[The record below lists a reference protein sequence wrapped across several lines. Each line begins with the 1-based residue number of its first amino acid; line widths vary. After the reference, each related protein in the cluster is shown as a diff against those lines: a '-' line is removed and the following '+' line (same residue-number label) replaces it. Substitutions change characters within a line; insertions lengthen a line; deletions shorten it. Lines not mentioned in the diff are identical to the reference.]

1 MKLTE
6 TRKAF
11 LEAAIEKYGSET
23 VIKRSD
29 IESLVE
35 SNEFGFPYW
44 FTWIA
49 AGGIWDKDLK
59 RGEYRLPE
67 TSTPKSFPREK
78 FEDFETGDPIGGSAL
93 TPNVTVKTVSTE
105 ISTSNE
111 EAVEESI
118 VAYHNPTENLVPSK
132 DPLYVPFGHFNDIY
146 SIIKSGM
153 YYPAF
158 ITGLSGNGKTFMVE
172 QACAK
177 AKREFFRVNITVETD
192 EDDLL
197 GHYALIDGNTVWQD
211 GPVVKAMERGAI
223 LLLDEID
230 LASSKIMCLQ
240 PVLEGKGVFLK
251 KVNRFVSPSKG
262 FNVLATAN
270 TKGKGSEDGR
280 FIGTNILNE
289 AFLER
294 FPITVEQE
302 YPTVSVERKI
312 LDKVFVSLDVDC
324 GDFSERLVTWAD
336 IIRKTFFEGGIDE
349 IIATRRLVHIAN
361 AFAIFGDRKKA
372 IEMCIARFDEDTKT
386 SFIDLYS
393 KVDAEVSEAM
403 AKEAA
408 GEGNLM
414 TPDTSLE
421 DKTSDSEDLTPF

>member
-1 MKLTE
+1 MNLSPAKKRFVDLASAKYGE
-6 TRKAF
+6 GAVMTREEVKAF
-11 LEAAIEKYGSET
+11 VKEADLGWVSWFVRAPYRVGTGKFKLPVNGDMIAPVKPKKLKVPVMKNSE
-23 VIKRSD
+23 V
-29 IESLVE
+29 
-35 SNEFGFPYW
+35 G
-44 FTWIA
+44 
-49 AGGIWDKDLK
+49 
-59 RGEYRLPE
+59 
-67 TSTPKSFPREK
+67 
-78 FEDFETGDPIGGSAL
+78 
-93 TPNVTVKTVSTE
+93 
-105 ISTSNE
+105 
-111 EAVEESI
+111 EESV
-118 VAYHNPTENLVPSK
+118 VAYHNPTENLVPDK
-132 DPLYVPFGHFNDIY
+132 DPLYVPFGNFNDVY
-146 SIIKSGM
+146 SIIKSGR

-177 AKREFFRVNITVETD
+177 AKREYFRVNITVETD

-251 KVNRFVSPSKG
+251 KVNRFVSPSVG

-302 YPTVSVERKI
+302 YPSMSVERKI
-312 LDKVFVSLDVDC
+312 LDKVFASLDITEY
-324 GDFSERLVTWAD
+324 GDFAEKLVTWAD
-336 IIRKTFFEGGIDE
+336 IIRKTFYEGGIDE
-349 IIATRRLVHIAN
+349 IIATRRLVHIVN
-361 AFAIFGDRKKA
+361 AYAIFGDRKKA
-372 IEMCIARFDEDTKT
+372 IEMCIARFDDDTKT
-386 SFIDLYS
+386 SFLDLYS
-393 KVDAEVSEAM
+393 KC
-403 AKEAA
+403 
-408 GEGNLM
+408 
-414 TPDTSLE
+414 
-421 DKTSDSEDLTPF
+421 DSEVVVTDEESTETVEETSTEENEDNLNPF

>member
-1 MKLTE
+1 MSLSPAKQKFVDL
-6 TRKAF
+6 
-11 LEAAIEKYGSET
+11 AAAKYGEGATLAMSDVTSIREEHGLGWPSWFVRPPYRVGRGLFKLPVEGESITPIISKPIVNESVVEET
-23 VIKRSD
+23 
-29 IESLVE
+29 
-35 SNEFGFPYW
+35 
-44 FTWIA
+44 
-49 AGGIWDKDLK
+49 
-59 RGEYRLPE
+59 
-67 TSTPKSFPREK
+67 
-78 FEDFETGDPIGGSAL
+78 
-93 TPNVTVKTVSTE
+93 
-105 ISTSNE
+105 
-111 EAVEESI
+111 EAVM
-118 VAYHNPTENLVPSK
+118 AYHNPTESLVPSK

-146 SIIKSGM
+146 SIVKSGR

-158 ITGLSGNGKTFMVE
+158 VTGLSGNGKTFMIE

-211 GPVVKAMERGAI
+211 GPVVKAMERGAV

-240 PVLEGKGVFLK
+240 PVLEGNGVLLK

-262 FNVLATAN
+262 FTVLATAN

-302 YPTVSVERKI
+302 YPAMSVERKI
-312 LDKVFVSLDVDC
+312 LDKVFASLDVDA

-336 IIRKTFFEGGIDE
+336 IIRKTFYEGGIDE

-361 AFAIFGDRKKA
+361 AYAIFGDRKKA
-372 IEMCIARFDEDTKT
+372 IELCIARFDEDTKT
-386 SFIDLYS
+386 SFLDLYT
-393 KVDAEVSEAM
+393 KVDEQVSNKTED
-403 AKEAA
+403 E
-408 GEGNLM
+408 LM
-414 TPDTSLE
+414 PGDNKGTDE
-421 DKTSDSEDLTPF
+421 SDDSDLTPF

>member
-1 MKLTE
+1 MNLSPAKKRFVDLASAKYGKGAVM
-6 TRKAF
+6 TRNEVKAF
-11 LEAAIEKYGSET
+11 VKEADLGWVSWFVRAPYRVGTGKFKLPVDGDMIAPLKPKKLK
-23 VIKRSD
+23 VPVMKK
-29 IESLVE
+29 VE
-35 SNEFGFPYW
+35 V
-44 FTWIA
+44 
-49 AGGIWDKDLK
+49 D
-59 RGEYRLPE
+59 
-67 TSTPKSFPREK
+67 
-78 FEDFETGDPIGGSAL
+78 
-93 TPNVTVKTVSTE
+93 
-105 ISTSNE
+105 
-111 EAVEESI
+111 EESV
-118 VAYHNPTENLVPSK
+118 VAYHNPPEKLVPEK
-132 DPLYVPFGHFNDIY
+132 DPLYVPFGNFNDVY
-146 SIIKSGM
+146 SIIKSGR

-251 KVNRFVSPSKG
+251 KVNRFVSPSIG

-294 FPITVEQE
+294 FPITIEQV
-302 YPTVSVERKI
+302 YPSMATERKI
-312 LDKVFVSLDVDC
+312 LEKVFASLDITGY
-324 GDFSERLVTWAD
+324 GDFAEKLVTWAD
-336 IIRKTFFEGGIDE
+336 IIRKTFYEGGIDE
-349 IIATRRLVHIAN
+349 IIATRRLVHIVN
-361 AFAIFGDRKKA
+361 AYGIFGDRKKA
-372 IEMCIARFDEDTKT
+372 LEMCIARFDEDTKT
-386 SFIDLYS
+386 SFLDLYS
-393 KVDAEVSEAM
+393 KC
-403 AKEAA
+403 
-408 GEGNLM
+408 
-414 TPDTSLE
+414 
-421 DKTSDSEDLTPF
+421 DSEVVVTDEESTETVEETSTEETEDNLNPF

>member
-1 MKLTE
+1 MMNLSPAKKRFVELASATYGDGAVITRDEVKALVKDHGLGWVSWFVRAPYRVGTGKFKLPVAGETITPIKPKKVKVPVMK
-6 TRKAF
+6 K
-11 LEAAIEKYGSET
+11 SE
-23 VIKRSD
+23 
-29 IESLVE
+29 
-35 SNEFGFPYW
+35 
-44 FTWIA
+44 
-49 AGGIWDKDLK
+49 
-59 RGEYRLPE
+59 
-67 TSTPKSFPREK
+67 
-78 FEDFETGDPIGGSAL
+78 IG
-93 TPNVTVKTVSTE
+93 
-105 ISTSNE
+105 
-111 EAVEESI
+111 EESV
-118 VAYHNPTENLVPSK
+118 VAYHNPTENLVPDK
-132 DPLYVPFGHFNDIY
+132 DPLYVPFGNYNDVY
-146 SIIKSGM
+146 SIIKSGR

-251 KVNRFVSPSKG
+251 KVNRFVSPSVG

-302 YPTVSVERKI
+302 YPSMAIERKI
-312 LDKVFVSLDVDC
+312 LDKVFTSLDIEA
-324 GDFSERLVTWAD
+324 GDFSEKLVTWAD
-336 IIRKTFFEGGIDE
+336 IIRKTFYEGGIDE
-349 IIATRRLVHIAN
+349 IIATRRLVHIVN
-361 AFAIFGDRKKA
+361 AYAIFGDRKKA
-372 IEMCIARFDEDTKT
+372 IEMCIARFDDDTKT
-386 SFIDLYS
+386 SFLDLYS
-393 KVDAEVSEAM
+393 KC
-403 AKEAA
+403 
-408 GEGNLM
+408 
-414 TPDTSLE
+414 
-421 DKTSDSEDLTPF
+421 DSEVVVTEESTETVEEVEKVEEDNTPF

>member
-1 MKLTE
+1 MNLSPAKKRFVELASATYGDGAVM
-6 TRKAF
+6 TRD
-11 LEAAIEKYGSET
+11 E
-23 VIKRSD
+23 
-29 IESLVE
+29 
-35 SNEFGFPYW
+35 
-44 FTWIA
+44 
-49 AGGIWDKDLK
+49 
-59 RGEYRLPE
+59 
-67 TSTPKSFPREK
+67 
-78 FEDFETGDPIGGSAL
+78 
-93 TPNVTVKTVSTE
+93 VKTFVKDNGLGWVSWFVRAPYRVGTGKFKLPMAGEMITPIKPKKMKVPVMKKSE
-105 ISTSNE
+105 IG
-111 EAVEESI
+111 EESV
-118 VAYHNPTENLVPSK
+118 VAYHNPTENLVPEK
-132 DPLYVPFGHFNDIY
+132 DPLYVPFGNFNDVY
-146 SIIKSGM
+146 SIIKSGR

-251 KVNRFVSPSKG
+251 KVNRFVSPSVG

-294 FPITVEQE
+294 FPITVEQD
-302 YPTVSVERKI
+302 YPSMAIERKI
-312 LDKVFVSLDVDC
+312 LDKVFTSLDISDF
-324 GDFSERLVTWAD
+324 GDFPEKLVTWAD
-336 IIRKTFFEGGIDE
+336 IIRKTFYEGGIDE

-361 AFAIFGDRKKA
+361 AYAIFGDRKKA
-372 IEMCIARFDEDTKT
+372 IEMCINRFDEDTKT
-386 SFIDLYS
+386 SFLDLYS
-393 KVDAEVSEAM
+393 KCDSEVVIEEESTEDFEV
-403 AKEAA
+403 AKEADA
-408 GEGNLM
+408 R
-414 TPDTSLE
+414 D
-421 DKTSDSEDLTPF
+421 DLSPF

>member
-1 MKLTE
+1 M
-6 TRKAF
+6 
-11 LEAAIEKYGSET
+11 
-23 VIKRSD
+23 
-29 IESLVE
+29 
-35 SNEFGFPYW
+35 
-44 FTWIA
+44 
-49 AGGIWDKDLK
+49 
-59 RGEYRLPE
+59 
-67 TSTPKSFPREK
+67 
-78 FEDFETGDPIGGSAL
+78 
-93 TPNVTVKTVSTE
+93 
-105 ISTSNE
+105 
-111 EAVEESI
+111 EESI

-251 KVNRFVSPSKG
+251 KVNWFVSPSKG

-294 FPITVEQE
+294 FAVTFEQPYATAATE
-302 YPTVSVERKI
+302 KKI
-312 LDKVFVSLDVDC
+312 VVNSMKKYGEVD
-324 GDFSERLVTWAD
+324 DEFASNLVTWAEV
-336 IIRKTFFEGGIDE
+336 IRKTFYDGGVDE
-349 IIATRRLVHIAN
+349 VISTRRLDHIVKAL
-361 AFAIFGDRKKA
+361 AIFGDKMKA
-372 IEMCIARFDEDTKT
+372 IELCVARFDEDTKT
-386 SFIDLYS
+386 SFLDLYT
-393 KVDAEVSEAM
+393 KIDAGVDV
-403 AKEAA
+403 
-408 GEGNLM
+408 
-414 TPDTSLE
+414 
-421 DKTSDSEDLTPF
+421 EDLMKKDIPEEDDEDEEDFSF

>member
-1 MKLTE
+1 MNLSPAKKRFVDLASAKYGKGAVM
-6 TRKAF
+6 TRNEVKAF
-11 LEAAIEKYGSET
+11 VKEADLGWVSWFVRAPYRVGTGKFKLPVNGDMIAPVKPKKLKVPVMKNSE
-23 VIKRSD
+23 
-29 IESLVE
+29 
-35 SNEFGFPYW
+35 
-44 FTWIA
+44 
-49 AGGIWDKDLK
+49 
-59 RGEYRLPE
+59 
-67 TSTPKSFPREK
+67 
-78 FEDFETGDPIGGSAL
+78 IG
-93 TPNVTVKTVSTE
+93 
-105 ISTSNE
+105 
-111 EAVEESI
+111 EESV
-118 VAYHNPTENLVPSK
+118 VAYHNPTENLVPDK
-132 DPLYVPFGHFNDIY
+132 DPLYVPFGNFNDVY
-146 SIIKSGM
+146 SIIKSGR

-177 AKREFFRVNITVETD
+177 AKREYFRVNITVETD

-251 KVNRFVSPSKG
+251 KVNRFVSPSVG

-302 YPTVSVERKI
+302 YPSMSVERKI
-312 LDKVFVSLDVDC
+312 LDKVFASLDITEY
-324 GDFSERLVTWAD
+324 GDFAEKLVTWAD
-336 IIRKTFFEGGIDE
+336 IIRKTFYEGGIDE
-349 IIATRRLVHIAN
+349 IIATRRLVHIVN
-361 AFAIFGDRKKA
+361 AYAIFGDRKKA
-372 IEMCIARFDEDTKT
+372 IEMCIARFDDDTKT
-386 SFIDLYS
+386 SFLDLYS
-393 KVDAEVSEAM
+393 KCDSEVVVTDEESTETV
-403 AKEAA
+403 E
-408 GEGNLM
+408 
-414 TPDTSLE
+414 
-421 DKTSDSEDLTPF
+421 KTSTEETEDNLNPF

>member
-1 MKLTE
+1 MMNLSPAKKRFVELASATYGDGAVITRDEVKALVKDHGLGWVSWFVRAPYRVGTGKFKLPVAGETITPIKPKKVKVPVMK
-6 TRKAF
+6 K
-11 LEAAIEKYGSET
+11 SE
-23 VIKRSD
+23 
-29 IESLVE
+29 
-35 SNEFGFPYW
+35 
-44 FTWIA
+44 
-49 AGGIWDKDLK
+49 
-59 RGEYRLPE
+59 
-67 TSTPKSFPREK
+67 
-78 FEDFETGDPIGGSAL
+78 IG
-93 TPNVTVKTVSTE
+93 
-105 ISTSNE
+105 
-111 EAVEESI
+111 EESV
-118 VAYHNPTENLVPSK
+118 VAYHNPTENLVPDK
-132 DPLYVPFGHFNDIY
+132 DPLYVPFGNYNDVY
-146 SIIKSGM
+146 SIIKSGR

-251 KVNRFVSPSKG
+251 KVNRFVSPSVG

-302 YPTVSVERKI
+302 YPSMAIERKI
-312 LDKVFVSLDVDC
+312 LDKVFTSLDIEA
-324 GDFSERLVTWAD
+324 GDFSEKLVTWAD
-336 IIRKTFFEGGIDE
+336 IIRKTFYEGGIDE
-349 IIATRRLVHIAN
+349 IIATRRLVHIVN
-361 AFAIFGDRKKA
+361 AYAIFGDRKKA
-372 IEMCIARFDEDTKT
+372 IEMCINRFDEDTKT
-386 SFIDLYS
+386 SFLDLYS
-393 KVDAEVSEAM
+393 KCDSEVVVEEESTETVLETAE
-403 AKEAA
+403 
-408 GEGNLM
+408 
-414 TPDTSLE
+414 DTSEENLN
-421 DKTSDSEDLTPF
+421 PF

>member
-1 MKLTE
+1 MSLSPAKQKFVDL
-6 TRKAF
+6 A
-11 LEAAIEKYGSET
+11 SET
-23 VIKRSD
+23 
-29 IESLVE
+29 
-35 SNEFGFPYW
+35 Y
-44 FTWIA
+44 
-49 AGGIWDKDLK
+49 
-59 RGEYRLPE
+59 GEGAILDREMINTVCEMHNLPNP
-67 TSTPKSFPREK
+67 SWFPRSTYSVGRGQFK
-78 FEDFETGDPIGGSAL
+78 LPIEGESI
-93 TPNVTVKTVSTE
+93 TPIISKPTVKESVM
-105 ISTSNE
+105 
-111 EAVEESI
+111 EESAV
-118 VAYHNPTENLVPSK
+118 VAYHNPTESLVPNK

-146 SIIKSGM
+146 SIVKSGM

-158 ITGLSGNGKTFMVE
+158 VTGLSGNGKTFMIE

-211 GPVVKAMERGAI
+211 GPVVKAMERGAV

-240 PVLEGKGVFLK
+240 PVLEGNGVFLK
-251 KVNRFVSPSKG
+251 KVNRFVAPSKG
-262 FNVLATAN
+262 FTVLATAN

-302 YPTVSVERKI
+302 YPSMSVERKI
-312 LDKVFVSLDVDC
+312 LDKVFASLDVEA

-336 IIRKTFFEGGIDE
+336 IIRKTFYEGGIDE

-386 SFIDLYS
+386 SFLDLYT
-393 KVDAEVSEAM
+393 KVDEQVSNQTTDE
-403 AKEAA
+403 
-408 GEGNLM
+408 LM
-414 TPDTSLE
+414 PGDNKGTDE
-421 DKTSDSEDLTPF
+421 SDDLTPF

>member
-1 MKLTE
+1 MSLSPAKKNFVDL
-6 TRKAF
+6 AS
-11 LEAAIEKYGSET
+11 AKYGEGAILT
-23 VIKRSD
+23 RDEVKTFVK
-29 IESLVE
+29 ESGIGWV
-35 SNEFGFPYW
+35 SWFVRAPYRVGKGEFKLPV
-44 FTWIA
+44 
-49 AGGIWDKDLK
+49 D
-59 RGEYRLPE
+59 GEMMAPV
-67 TSTPKSFPREK
+67 TPKK
-78 FEDFETGDPIGGSAL
+78 
-93 TPNVTVKTVSTE
+93 VKVPMMKKTE
-105 ISTSNE
+105 
-111 EAVEESI
+111 VGEESV
-118 VAYHNPTENLVPSK
+118 VAYHNPTLNLVPEK
-132 DPLYVPFGHFNDIY
+132 DPLYVPFGNFNDVY
-146 SIIKSGM
+146 SIIKSGR

-177 AKREFFRVNITVETD
+177 AKREYFRVNITVETD

-240 PVLEGKGVFLK
+240 PVLEGKGVYLK
-251 KVNRFVSPSKG
+251 KVNRFVSPSTG

-302 YPTVSVERKI
+302 YPSVSVEKKI
-312 LDKVFVSLDVDC
+312 LDKVFASLDIEA
-324 GDFSERLVTWAD
+324 GDFSEKLVTWAD
-336 IIRKTFFEGGIDE
+336 IIRKTFYEGGIDE
-349 IIATRRLVHIAN
+349 IIATRRLVHIVN
-361 AFAIFGDRKKA
+361 AYAIFDDRKKA

-386 SFIDLYS
+386 SFLDLYS
-393 KVDAEVSEAM
+393 KC
-403 AKEAA
+403 
-408 GEGNLM
+408 
-414 TPDTSLE
+414 
-421 DKTSDSEDLTPF
+421 DSEVVLGEEVVTETVSTEKDEADNLNPF

>member
-1 MKLTE
+1 MNLSPAKKRFVDLASAKYGKGAVM
-6 TRKAF
+6 TRNEVKAF
-11 LEAAIEKYGSET
+11 VKEADLGWVSWFVRAPYRVGTGKFKLPVDGDMIAPLKPKKMK
-23 VIKRSD
+23 VPVMKK
-29 IESLVE
+29 VE
-35 SNEFGFPYW
+35 V
-44 FTWIA
+44 
-49 AGGIWDKDLK
+49 D
-59 RGEYRLPE
+59 
-67 TSTPKSFPREK
+67 
-78 FEDFETGDPIGGSAL
+78 
-93 TPNVTVKTVSTE
+93 
-105 ISTSNE
+105 
-111 EAVEESI
+111 EESV
-118 VAYHNPTENLVPSK
+118 VAYHNPPEKLVPEK
-132 DPLYVPFGHFNDIY
+132 DPLYVPFGNFNDVY
-146 SIIKSGM
+146 SIIKSGR

-251 KVNRFVSPSKG
+251 KVNRFVSPSVG

-294 FPITVEQE
+294 FPITIEQV
-302 YPTVSVERKI
+302 YPSMATERKI
-312 LDKVFVSLDVDC
+312 LDKVFTSLDIVNY
-324 GDFSERLVTWAD
+324 GDFAEKLVTWAD
-336 IIRKTFFEGGIDE
+336 IIRKTFYEGGIDE
-349 IIATRRLVHIAN
+349 IIATRRLVHIVN
-361 AFAIFGDRKKA
+361 AYGIFGDRKKA

-386 SFIDLYS
+386 SFLDLYS
-393 KVDAEVSEAM
+393 KC
-403 AKEAA
+403 
-408 GEGNLM
+408 
-414 TPDTSLE
+414 
-421 DKTSDSEDLTPF
+421 DSEVVVTEESTETVEETSTEETEDNLNPF

>member
-1 MKLTE
+1 MNLSPAKKRFVDLASAKYGE
-6 TRKAF
+6 GAVMTREEVKAF
-11 LEAAIEKYGSET
+11 VKEADLGWVSWFVRAPYRVGTGKFKLPVNGDMITPVKPKKVKLPVMKKIE
-23 VIKRSD
+23 VD
-29 IESLVE
+29 
-35 SNEFGFPYW
+35 
-44 FTWIA
+44 
-49 AGGIWDKDLK
+49 
-59 RGEYRLPE
+59 
-67 TSTPKSFPREK
+67 
-78 FEDFETGDPIGGSAL
+78 
-93 TPNVTVKTVSTE
+93 
-105 ISTSNE
+105 
-111 EAVEESI
+111 EESV
-118 VAYHNPTENLVPSK
+118 VAYHNPPENLIPEK
-132 DPLYVPFGHFNDIY
+132 DPLYVPFGNFNDVY
-146 SIIKSGM
+146 TIIKSGR

-177 AKREFFRVNITVETD
+177 AKREYFRVNITVETD

-251 KVNRFVSPSKG
+251 KVNRFVSPSVG

-302 YPTVSVERKI
+302 YPSMSVERKI
-312 LDKVFVSLDVDC
+312 LDKVFASLDITEY
-324 GDFSERLVTWAD
+324 GDFAEKLVTWAD
-336 IIRKTFFEGGIDE
+336 IIRKTFYEGGIDE
-349 IIATRRLVHIAN
+349 IIATRRLVHIVN
-361 AFAIFGDRKKA
+361 AYAIFGDRKKA

-386 SFIDLYS
+386 SFLDLYS
-393 KVDAEVSEAM
+393 KC
-403 AKEAA
+403 
-408 GEGNLM
+408 
-414 TPDTSLE
+414 
-421 DKTSDSEDLTPF
+421 DSEVVVTEESTETVEETSVEETKDDNTPF

>member
-1 MKLTE
+1 MNLSPAKKRFVDLASAKYGE
-6 TRKAF
+6 GAVMTRDEVKAF
-11 LEAAIEKYGSET
+11 VKEADLGWVSWFVRAPYRVGTGKFKLPVNGDMIAPVKPKKLKVPVMKNSE
-23 VIKRSD
+23 
-29 IESLVE
+29 
-35 SNEFGFPYW
+35 
-44 FTWIA
+44 
-49 AGGIWDKDLK
+49 
-59 RGEYRLPE
+59 
-67 TSTPKSFPREK
+67 
-78 FEDFETGDPIGGSAL
+78 IG
-93 TPNVTVKTVSTE
+93 
-105 ISTSNE
+105 
-111 EAVEESI
+111 EESV
-118 VAYHNPTENLVPSK
+118 VAYHNPTENLVPDK
-132 DPLYVPFGHFNDIY
+132 DPLYVPFGNFNDVY
-146 SIIKSGM
+146 SIIKSGR

-177 AKREFFRVNITVETD
+177 AKREYFRVNITVETD

-251 KVNRFVSPSKG
+251 KVNRFVSPSVG

-302 YPTVSVERKI
+302 YPSMSVERKI
-312 LDKVFVSLDVDC
+312 LDKVFASLDITEY
-324 GDFSERLVTWAD
+324 GDFAEKLVTWAD
-336 IIRKTFFEGGIDE
+336 IIRKTFYEGGIDE
-349 IIATRRLVHIAN
+349 IIATRRLVHIVN
-361 AFAIFGDRKKA
+361 AYAIFGDRKKA
-372 IEMCIARFDEDTKT
+372 IEMCIARFDDDTKT
-386 SFIDLYS
+386 SFLDLYS
-393 KVDAEVSEAM
+393 KC
-403 AKEAA
+403 
-408 GEGNLM
+408 
-414 TPDTSLE
+414 
-421 DKTSDSEDLTPF
+421 DSEVVVTDEESTETVEETSTEETEDNLNPF

>member
-1 MKLTE
+1 MSLSPAKKRFVDLASAEYGEGAVLSKSDVKNVREKNNLGWPSWFVRSPYRIGKGEFKLPVE
-6 TRKAF
+6 
-11 LEAAIEKYGSET
+11 GET
-23 VIKRSD
+23 VTPVKP
-29 IESLVE
+29 LKMKVPAVKKVE
-35 SNEFGFPYW
+35 E
-44 FTWIA
+44 
-49 AGGIWDKDLK
+49 
-59 RGEYRLPE
+59 
-67 TSTPKSFPREK
+67 
-78 FEDFETGDPIGGSAL
+78 
-93 TPNVTVKTVSTE
+93 
-105 ISTSNE
+105 
-111 EAVEESI
+111 VEESI

-132 DPLYVPFGHFNDIY
+132 DPLYVPFGNYNDVY
-146 SIIKSGM
+146 SIIKSGR

-158 ITGLSGNGKTFMVE
+158 VTGLSGNGKTFMIE

-251 KVNRFVSPSKG
+251 KVNRFVTPSIG

-302 YPTVSVERKI
+302 YPSMSVERKI
-312 LDKVFVSLDVDC
+312 LDKVFNSLDIDA
-324 GDFSERLVTWAD
+324 GDFSEKLVTWAD
-336 IIRKTFFEGGIDE
+336 IIRKTFYEGGIDE
-349 IIATRRLVHIAN
+349 IIATRRLVHIVN
-361 AFAIFGDRKKA
+361 AYAIFGDRKKA
-372 IEMCIARFDEDTKT
+372 IEMCINRFDEDTKT
-386 SFIDLYS
+386 SFLDLYS
-393 KVDAEVSEAM
+393 KC
-403 AKEAA
+403 
-408 GEGNLM
+408 
-414 TPDTSLE
+414 
-421 DKTSDSEDLTPF
+421 DSEVVVEEESVETTEKVEEVKEDHTPF